1 MFTSNI
7 PINFDTHAI
16 QFVVQHIDVNDNEMT
31 RMLSLRRG
39 LSGRSD
45 VKVARNH
52 DRAATWRRTGTCYK
66 CAILALFR
74 YYFS

>member
-7 PINFDTHAI
+7 PNNFDTHAL

-31 RMLSLRRG
+31 RILSLRLRRCLR

-52 DRAATWRRTGTCYK
+52 DRAATWRTGTCYK

-74 YYFS
+74 